1 MHQNVKLQSI
11 HLQDVSSVKPEQ
23 LAFCAFFSVILII
36 FYTFSLIACNSLLS
50 NVCTFL
56 LCKLISYVCSYL
68 NQNEMN
74 TEEGEWV
81 IADQMI
87 ISGQVAETEPCLSL
101 ACGWWR
107 QEGEKE
113 EPWPWAHLSLHYLP
127 SLKQHTES
135 VETWVQSWEEI
146 WLSVKG
152 LCLWFYEQVR
162 LGFSAHETGH
172 LTTDTAEKHTQ
183 RLQYLSILHQ

>member
-1 MHQNVKLQSI
+1 ML
-11 HLQDVSSVKPEQ
+11 
-23 LAFCAFFSVILII
+23 FCAFF
-36 FYTFSLIACNSLLS
+36 LLFRTVTHWLFHCCANCS
-50 NVCTFL
+50 AVTY
-56 LCKLISYVCSYL
+56 LISAHSYCVTWYL
-68 NQNEMN
+68 MFVLMFVLMWTEMKWILRRGV
-74 TEEGEWV
+74 T
-81 IADQMI
+81 ADQMI

-146 WLSVKG
+146 WLSVKC

-162 LGFSAHETGH
+162 LGFPAHETGH
-172 LTTDTAEKHTQ
+172 LTIDTAKQHTQ
-183 RLQYLSILHQ
+183 RLQYLSMLCQ

>member
-1 MHQNVKLQSI
+1 MIVQV
-11 HLQDVSSVKPEQ
+11 DV
-23 LAFCAFFSVILII
+23 LCL
-36 FYTFSLIACNSLLS
+36 
-50 NVCTFL
+50 FL
-56 LCKLISYVCSYL
+56 CELKW
-68 NQNEMN
+68 NEYW
-74 TEEGEWV
+74 EGGGGWV

-146 WLSVKG
+146 WLSVKC

-162 LGFSAHETGH
+162 LGFPAHETGH
-172 LTTDTAEKHTQ
+172 LTMDTAEKPTVSVNTM
-183 RLQYLSILHQ
+183 SITITTISCSLKKIWLFIINSRKCEIFLFFRNVVSGFSQDVFISSRTKRN